1 MTGHQFLSILALL
14 LLLGLQV
21 SAAALPNA
29 VAINFALK
37 NSRAPVAF
45 DLASPAATRSLAAPR
60 TSAGQDQDHHSTTKR
75 SSFFNPDIQ
84 SSDEE
89 ERKLTALREAGFMP
103 SPPSGLD
110 HDSLKAM
117 ADAGIDSHADARTLS
132 PSELSGRMRP
142 RLHQNHVVPCLPSLT
157 FLALSAAVVCVITV
171 LRGVRGRG

>member
-1 MTGHQFLSILALL
+1 
-14 LLLGLQV
+14 
-21 SAAALPNA
+21 

-45 DLASPAATRSLAAPR
+45 DLASPASTRSQAASWAS
-60 TSAGQDQDHHSTTKR
+60 SADQDHHSTTKR
-75 SSFFNPDIQ
+75 SSFFNPDSQ

-110 HDSLKAM
+110 HHSPKAI
-117 ADAGIDSHADARTLS
+117 ADAEIDSHADARTFS

-142 RLHQNHVVPCLPSLT
+142 DLNHQHVVPCLPSLK

>member
-1 MTGHQFLSILALL
+1 MMGPQFLSILALL

-21 SAAALPNA
+21 FAAALPNA

-45 DLASPAATRSLAAPR
+45 NLASPASTRSQVASWA
-60 TSAGQDQDHHSTTKR
+60 SADQDHHSTTKR

-110 HDSLKAM
+110 RDSPKAI
-117 ADAGIDSHADARTLS
+117 ADAGIDSHADARTFS
-132 PSELSGRMRP
+132 PSELPGRMRP
-142 RLHQNHVVPCLPSLT
+142 DLNHQHVVPCLPSLT

-171 LRGVRGRG
+171 LRGVRGRR

>member
-1 MTGHQFLSILALL
+1 MTGPHFLSILPLL
-14 LLLGLQV
+14 LLLGLRV

-45 DLASPAATRSLAAPR
+45 DLASPASTRSLAASWVP
-60 TSAGQDQDHHSTTKR
+60 AGHDQDHHSTTKR

-84 SSDEE
+84 SSDKETH
-89 ERKLTALREAGFMP
+89 KLTALREAGFMP

-110 HDSLKAM
+110 PDSPKAIG
-117 ADAGIDSHADARTLS
+117 DTGIDTHADARTFS

-142 RLHQNHVVPCLPSLT
+142 RLNHHVVPCLPSLT

-171 LRGVRGRG
+171 LRGVRGRR